1 MKRLQL
7 NATLLLCAAIL
18 AACSGGSTE
27 IVDYSKPPDIT
38 PKLDMKATVYQAVLP
53 SGNILT
59 LTTDQFSGTAAV
71 YGAYTI
77 KNNDG
82 TLVSS
87 GVVSESVSQLKL
99 IGHKRKFCSDEAL
112 LVSVDST
119 TVNASSDEAYITISG
134 DKICSGTLP
143 ITTPMLIKKPTTAT
157 MYSRGAVNANQ
168 ELSLEIFSAD
178 NINFVGTL
186 TLNNTTLP
194 APAKG
199 TVIGTITT
207 QDSTTNSAADPD
219 VGLVVAINNPSAYGF
234 IFNRATNFSGHFFYA
249 DDSITKITGKVR
261 TTSTA
266 PFYMNEISVTAEDNF
281 TVQPE
286 VLLSNPVVRSGF
298 NPL

>member
-1 MKRLQL
+1 MKKLRL
-7 NATLLLCAAIL
+7 NASLLLCAAIL

-27 IVDYSKPPDIT
+27 YVDYPKPPDNT
-38 PKLDMKATVYQAVLP
+38 PKLDMKAAVYQAVLP

-59 LTTDQFSGTAAV
+59 LTTDQFSGTAV

-143 ITTPMLIKKPTTAT
+143 ITTPMLIKRPTTAT
-157 MYSRGAVNANQ
+157 MYSRGTIGANQ
-168 ELSLEIFSAD
+168 ELALEVISAD

-186 TLNNTTLP
+186 TLNNTSLP
-194 APAKG
+194 VLAKG
-199 TVIGTITT
+199 TVIGTTTT
-207 QDSTTNSAADPD
+207 QDSTGDSAADPD
-219 VGLVVAINNPSAYGF
+219 VGQVVAINDPLAYGF
-234 IFNRATNFSGHFFYA
+234 LFNRVTNFSGHFFYA

-261 TTSTA
+261 TTPTA
-266 PFYMNEISVTAEDNF
+266 PFYMNEIRVTADDNF
-281 TVQPE
+281 TTQPE
-286 VLLSNPVVRSGF
+286 MLLSNPTVRLDY

>member
-1 MKRLQL
+1 MKKLCL
-7 NATLLLCAAIL
+7 NATLLLCAATL

-27 IVDYSKPPDIT
+27 IVDYFKPPDNT

-53 SGNILT
+53 TGNILT
-59 LTTDQFSGTAAV
+59 LTTDQPTATAV

-77 KNNDG
+77 KNSDG

-99 IGHKRKFCSDEAL
+99 IGHKRKFCSDELL

-119 TVNASSDEAYITISG
+119 TVNASSNEAYITISG

-143 ITTPMLIKKPTTAT
+143 ITTPMLIKRPTTAR
-157 MYSRGAVNANQ
+157 MYSRGTVGANQ
-168 ELSLEIFSAD
+168 ELSLDVISAD
-178 NINFVGTL
+178 NINFVGTV

-194 APAKG
+194 APAQG

-207 QDSTTNSAADPD
+207 QDSTTDSAADPDD

-234 IFNRATNFSGHFFYA
+234 LFKQVSNFSGHFFYA

-266 PFYMNEISVTAEDNF
+266 PFYMNEIRVTADDNF
-281 TVQPE
+281 TTQPE
-286 VLLSNPVVRSGF
+286 LLLSNPTERLGYS
-298 NPL
+298 PL

>member
-1 MKRLQL
+1 MKKLRL

-18 AACSGGSTE
+18 SACSGGSTE
-27 IVDYSKPPDIT
+27 IVDYSTPTDNT

-59 LTTDQFSGTAAV
+59 LTTDQPTATAV

-77 KNNDG
+77 KNSDG

-119 TVNASSDEAYITISG
+119 TVNASSDEAYITIRG

-143 ITTPMLIKKPTTAT
+143 ITTPMLIKRPTTAR
-157 MYSRGAVNANQ
+157 MYSRGTVGANQ
-168 ELSLEIFSAD
+168 ELALDVISAD
-178 NINFVGTL
+178 NINFVGTV

-194 APAKG
+194 APAQG

-207 QDSTTNSAADPD
+207 QDSTTASAADPD
-219 VGLVVAINNPSAYGF
+219 VGLVVAINDPSAYGF
-234 IFNRATNFSGHFFYA
+234 IFKRVTNFSGHFFYA

-266 PFYMNEISVTAEDNF
+266 PFYMNEISVAAEDNF
-281 TVQPE
+281 TIQPE
-286 VLLSNPVVRSGF
+286 LLLSNPTVKSGYS
-298 NPL
+298 PL